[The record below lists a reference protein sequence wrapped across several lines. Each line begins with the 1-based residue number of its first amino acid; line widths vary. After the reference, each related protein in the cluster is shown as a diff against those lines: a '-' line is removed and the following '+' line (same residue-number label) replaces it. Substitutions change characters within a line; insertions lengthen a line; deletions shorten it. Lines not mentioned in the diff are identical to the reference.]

1 MKTWTERIGDRNSGN
16 GPGENAAWW
25 VNDKLKLHRF
35 CDEIGIPMPGLRG
48 IWKLPD
54 ELSPTDLNE
63 PVVLKPSV
71 MFSTWGVMV
80 LEPSGTGQWY
90 EVLRD
95 RSLNFE
101 QIIAEQK
108 SAYERCD
115 YKGSY
120 RLIAEERI
128 FDQDRRFRIPL
139 DYKVSVF
146 YDKAEQVHQI
156 NRNGSKVEYA
166 FMDRDF
172 QTLPDRLILSDWKTV
187 QKGQPLPPRQGEEMI
202 RIAETLTK
210 ALKTP
215 FMRVDMYN
223 GLSGPVVGELTPS
236 PGDAF
241 YGNNFKYSAEYDEAL
256 GECWSK
262 ALDRIEEDEIAE
274 MDSR

>member
-16 GPGENAAWW
+16 APGENAAWW

-35 CDEIGIPMPGLRG
+35 CDEVGIPMPRLLGV
-48 IWKLPD
+48 WTLPE
-54 ELSPTDLNE
+54 ELSPADLTE

-80 LEPSGTGQWY
+80 LEPRGNGLWH
-90 EVLRD
+90 EALRD
-95 RSLNFE
+95 RFLNFE
-101 QIIAEQK
+101 QIVAEQK
-108 SAYERCD
+108 SAYERCKF
-115 YKGSY
+115 KGSY

-128 FDQDRRFRIPL
+128 SDQNPQFPVPL
-139 DYKVSVF
+139 DYKVAVF
-146 YDKAEQVHQI
+146 YDRAELVQQI
-156 NRNGSKVEYA
+156 NRNGGKAEYT

-172 QTLPDRLILSDWKTV
+172 NLLPDRLIVSDWKTIN
-187 QKGQPLPPRQGEEMI
+187 KGIALPPHQGGEMI
-202 RIAETLTK
+202 RIAEALTK

-223 GLSGPVVGELTPS
+223 GIGGPVVGELTPS

-241 YGNNFKYSAEYDEAL
+241 YGNNYKYSAEYDRTL

-262 ALDRIEEDEIAE
+262 ALDRIKADAVTE
-274 MDSR
+274 M